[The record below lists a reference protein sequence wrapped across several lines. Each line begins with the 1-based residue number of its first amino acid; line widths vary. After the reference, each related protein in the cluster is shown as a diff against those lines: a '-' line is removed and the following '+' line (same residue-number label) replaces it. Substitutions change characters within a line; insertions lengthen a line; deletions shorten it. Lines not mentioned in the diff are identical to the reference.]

1 MNWMAKDRNYYTVY
15 GVIEYAAKVYG
26 EKEALFD
33 LKTRFTFSQI
43 KSDADRFAAAL
54 TRRGFKR
61 GDRLAVSLP
70 NWYETVVIF
79 FAAAK
84 IGATLVPFNPKYK
97 SHEVNHILRN
107 SEPRAAIVSEEF
119 ERNIGIKEAL
129 FTVPEIIT
137 VRFNWGGLTS
147 YQDLMREEPTETVES
162 EIDVNNDI
170 FCILYTSGTTGV
182 PKGVMIP
189 HRSVVQSAN
198 VMGKELF
205 WSENDVLILP
215 SPLFH
220 IFGMAVNLFCAV
232 FAGTRIVLLEK
243 FTPQEILHL
252 IEQEKIT
259 ILNGVPTMFI
269 KLLEANDFASYDL
282 SSLRTGVVGASPIP
296 ASKVQEIRDRL
307 GINLCQSFGITETV
321 SVTLTPYSDN
331 EKNITETLG
340 KPLPGVELS
349 IVDDN
354 RQALPAGEKGEI
366 AIKSF
371 GTMKGYYKLPE
382 QTAAVIDHEGWY
394 YTGDLGTL
402 DDQGYLKFI
411 GRKKELIIRGGFN
424 IYPQEIE
431 AVLAKNPKVVDS
443 AVIGIPDE
451 TLGEIVCAVVQ
462 LKSGELSSEE
472 EIKAYLKEQIA
483 IYKAPGKV
491 IFTDKFP
498 VTASGKIMKLKLREE
513 IGNKVSKI
521 IQN

>member
-1 MNWMAKDRNYYTVY
+1 MVKDRNYYSVY
-15 GVIEYAAKVYG
+15 GILEDAATKYG
-26 EKEALFD
+26 NKEALFD
-33 LKTRFTFSQI
+33 LKSRFTFSQI

-54 TRRGFKR
+54 TRRGFKK
-61 GDRLAVSLP
+61 GDRIAVSMP
-70 NWYETVVIF
+70 NWYEIVVIY

-97 SHEVNHILRN
+97 AHEVNHILRN

-129 FTVPEIIT
+129 FLVPEIFT
-137 VRFNWGGLTS
+137 VRFHWGELPS
-147 YQDLMREEPTETVES
+147 YQDLMNEEITETAEA

-198 VMGKELF
+198 VMGEELY

-220 IFGMAVNLFCAV
+220 IFGMAVNLFCAI

-243 FTPQEILHL
+243 FNPQEILQL
-252 IEQEKIT
+252 IEQEKVT

-269 KLLEANDFASYDL
+269 KLLEADIARYDI

-296 ASKVQEIRDRL
+296 ASKVKEIRDRL

-321 SVTLTPYSDN
+321 SVTLTPYDDC

-340 KPLPGVELS
+340 KPLPGVVLR
-349 IVDDN
+349 IVDEG
-354 RQALPAGEKGEI
+354 RQTLPSGETGEI
-366 AIKSF
+366 AIQSF

-382 QTAAVIDHEGWY
+382 QTSAVIDHMGWY
-394 YTGDLGTL
+394 FSGDLGIL
-402 DDQGYLKFI
+402 DDQGNLKFI

-431 AVLAKNPKVVDS
+431 AVLAKHPKIVDS
-443 AVIGIPDE
+443 AVIGLPDE

-462 LKSGELSSEE
+462 LKNGELSTEE
-472 EIKAYLKEQIA
+472 EIKTYLKEQIA
-483 IYKAPGKV
+483 IYKVPGKV

-513 IGNKVSKI
+513 IGNRVSKT